1 VSPNSPRL
9 AGMGTTMDS
18 ATQHTSP
25 LTSGHTSHPPQLE
38 MLEERLRRV
47 ESILSILIQESA
59 LQGNVSG
66 LLRTQ
71 ALLNPDTI
79 SSATERPRETS
90 PYLDAEGAAAYLGI
104 TVSSLYGIVERGHL
118 TPLRGPR
125 RRYRFTKE
133 LLDDY
138 LRRRAERR

>member
-1 VSPNSPRL
+1 
-9 AGMGTTMDS
+9 
-18 ATQHTSP
+18 
-25 LTSGHTSHPPQLE
+25 

-47 ESILSILIQESA
+47 ESILSRLIQESA
-59 LQGNVSG
+59 LQGSVSR

-71 ALLNPDTI
+71 SLHSAHTI
-79 SSATERPRETS
+79 PSTNEKPVLTS

-138 LRRRAERR
+138 LRRRAGGR